1 LNEVL
6 SSTITQ
12 FTLQEDDDLLG
23 RADRISMQLHV
34 TNASG
39 TLPTLTVKLWGSDS
53 RSGGPLA
60 FAGGRSRGTL
70 AEVDGASSARK
81 ITDGGK
87 NWVTVTTPWSGLA
100 LTVGGVTDAV
110 VDTGSTILPSLLK
123 FEFQL
128 GGTNPSAYVK
138 LSVTGRTD

>member
-1 LNEVL
+1 MPRVYTKDVFNEVL

-12 FTLQEDDDLLG
+12 FTLQEDYDLLG

-39 TLPTLTVKLWGSDS
+39 TTPTLTVKLWGSS
-53 RSGGPLA
+53 
-60 FAGGRSRGTL
+60 
-70 AEVDGASSARK
+70 
-81 ITDGGK
+81 DGGK
-87 NWVTVTTPWSGLA
+87 NWVTVTTPWSLLA